1 MLQGIIYY
9 IVVCFFLL
17 LANRKL
23 MLAKTIIFTST
34 LQCEVCSVFN
44 DSLSPPNKNFC
55 EQKHFETMSPRN
67 YKKKFSKISF
77 SFCKAPKYSI
87 VQYSSLPS
95 PVFLSFVST
104 KEQIYT
110 NTFGGH
116 ESSISCSCICQEI
129 NLSANSFYV
138 SACNLSSL

>member
-55 EQKHFETMSPRN
+55 EQKHFETVTEKLQ
-67 YKKKFSKISF
+67 KKILK
-77 SFCKAPKYSI
+77 
-87 VQYSSLPS
+87 
-95 PVFLSFVST
+95 
-104 KEQIYT
+104 
-110 NTFGGH
+110 N
-116 ESSISCSCICQEI
+116 
-129 NLSANSFYV
+129 
-138 SACNLSSL
+138 

>member
-55 EQKHFETMSPRN
+55 EQKLFETMSLRN
-67 YKKKFSKISF
+67 YKKNSQKLDFHFARHQSTASYNTVLYPLQFFFLLFLLKN
-77 SFCKAPKYSI
+77 KYKLTHLEVMSHL
-87 VQYSSLPS
+87 Y
-95 PVFLSFVST
+95 PVVVSVR
-104 KEQIYT
+104 K
-110 NTFGGH
+110 
-116 ESSISCSCICQEI
+116 
-129 NLSANSFYV
+129 
-138 SACNLSSL
+138 